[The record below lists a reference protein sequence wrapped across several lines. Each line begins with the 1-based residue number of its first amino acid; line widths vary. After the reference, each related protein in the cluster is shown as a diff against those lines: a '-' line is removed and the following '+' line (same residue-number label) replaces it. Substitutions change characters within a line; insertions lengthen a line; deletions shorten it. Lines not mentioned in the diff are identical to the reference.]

1 MIRSY
6 SCLTNGFHIVHETTR
21 EFINKLPIRDHTE
34 NDPALC
40 IIVFSLHIA
49 FSNILKVYTTT
60 LCKCSNVNVSP
71 LLTFQEGTQL
81 MAADGYLFKHIDLK
95 DKRQIPDW
103 KQCMSHILP
112 PDLVTYKTSAKLDKH
127 RDVFFIDPRK
137 LHEKKFFHYIQ
148 YRIKNIICKLK
159 SKTCL

>member
-1 MIRSY
+1 
-6 SCLTNGFHIVHETTR
+6 
-21 EFINKLPIRDHTE
+21 
-34 NDPALC
+34 
-40 IIVFSLHIA
+40 
-49 FSNILKVYTTT
+49 
-60 LCKCSNVNVSP
+60 
-71 LLTFQEGTQL
+71 

-137 LHEKKFFHYIQ
+137 LHEKSSFITFSTG
-148 YRIKNIICKLK
+148 LK
-159 SKTCL
+159 K